1 MDVPVV
7 FTHPPGKPDWG
18 FPMLR
23 GPGRAS
29 AQQGRLVLEGRVFG
43 LTSLWLKIG
52 APLGFLAI
60 VPLLLLFEMVGVWI
74 GLAGVMGLV
83 GYDIWQRKT
92 GRAYTMKVPAGCGY
106 RIDTKGERAWVTL
119 QLDSFV
125 VGDGGRPPV
134 VAFELPATQ
143 VGTMKSL
150 LHRG

>member
-1 MDVPVV
+1 MDVPVE

-18 FPMLR
+18 FPMLK
-23 GPGRAS
+23 GPGRVTAE
-29 AQQGRLVLEGRVFG
+29 QGRLVLEGRVFG

-60 VPLLLLFEMVGVWI
+60 VPLLLIFEMAGVWI

-92 GRAYTMKVPAGCGY
+92 GRPYRMKIPKGCGY
-106 RIDTKGERAWVTL
+106 RIETAGERAFVML
-119 QLDSFV
+119 QLDGFV
-125 VGDGGRPPV
+125 VGDGARPPV
-134 VAFELPATQ
+134 VCFGLPVGQ
-143 VGTMKSL
+143 VGELKSL